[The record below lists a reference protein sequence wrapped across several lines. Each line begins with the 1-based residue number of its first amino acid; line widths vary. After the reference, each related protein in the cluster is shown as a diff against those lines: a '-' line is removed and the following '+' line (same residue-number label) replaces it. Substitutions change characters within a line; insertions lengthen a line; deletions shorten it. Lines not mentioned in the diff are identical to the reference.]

1 MPRAATLSF
10 DDFQCHTETHGRP
23 GEDRRMRGRE
33 TFAMIKETHEILL
46 SGLGE
51 LNVLESDALGR
62 FLGIR
67 ITRRS
72 LKVKE

>member
-1 MPRAATLSF
+1 
-10 DDFQCHTETHGRP
+10 
-23 GEDRRMRGRE
+23 MRGRE

-51 LNVLESDALGR
+51 LNVLESDALGPDEIDSDALGR